1 MLIFAAPGQG
11 SQSQGFLTPWL
22 EAFPGLKQ
30 RLAEY
35 SEACG
40 KDLVELGTT
49 AGEDTIRD
57 TSVAQPLIVGA
68 TLAVYR
74 ECFDGQ
80 AQGVVGHS
88 VGEFAAAAIAGI
100 ISDAEAMQLV
110 AIRANAMAEAA
121 ALEQSSMAAVLGGE
135 ESAVMAAIEQHELY
149 AANYNG
155 AGQIVAAGSRP
166 GIDALVSAPPER
178 ARVIELKVAGAF
190 HTPFM
195 ATAVAKLEQAAA
207 SMNPKDPAVSIWTN
221 KDGSE
226 VRSGQQYLDFLVAQ
240 TALAVRWDKCM
251 NQLQNL
257 SAKVVELPPAGAL
270 SGLIKRG
277 APAASALALKNP
289 EDVSKVSTL

>member
-40 KDLVELGTT
+40 KDLVDLGTT
-49 AGEDTIRD
+49 ADEDTIRD

-68 TLAVYR
+68 ALVVYR

-166 GIDALVSAPPER
+166 GIDALVAAPPER

-195 ATAVAKLEQAAA
+195 ATAVAKLEQAAG
-207 SMNPKDPAVSIWTN
+207 SMNPKDPAVPIWTN

-240 TALAVRWDKCM
+240 TASAVRWDKCM

>member
-1 MLIFAAPGQG
+1 MLVFAAPGQG
-11 SQSQGFLTPWL
+11 SQSQGFLAPWL
-22 EAFPGLKQ
+22 EAFPGLEQ
-30 RLAEY
+30 RLADY
-35 SEACG
+35 SDACG
-40 KDLVELGTT
+40 KDLIEFGTQ
-49 AGEDTIRD
+49 ADEDTIRD
-57 TSVAQPLIVGA
+57 TSVAQPLIVA
-68 TLAVYR
+68 AALAVYR

-100 ISDAEAMQLV
+100 ISDVEAMQLV
-110 AIRANAMAEAA
+110 AARANAMAEAA

-135 ESAVMAAIEQHELY
+135 ESDVMAAIERSGLY

-155 AGQIVAAGSRP
+155 AGQIVAAGSRS
-166 GIDALVSAPPER
+166 GIDALVASPPER

-195 ATAVAKLEQAAA
+195 ETAVSKLEQAAA
-207 SMNPKDPAVSIWTN
+207 DLNPKDPSVTIWTN
-221 KDGSE
+221 RDGSE
-226 VRSGQQYLDFLVAQ
+226 VRSGQQYLDFLISQ
-240 TALAVRWDKCM
+240 TATAVRWDKCM